1 MTAQTE
7 QVLAALR
14 ELEPELTSRYKVRGM
29 ALFGSC
35 VRGEEGPKRGIDLL
49 VDFAERVDLFHL
61 VELTQFLEERLG
73 CQVDVIPRKALRAE
87 LVDRLLKDSVAVY

>member
-1 MTAQTE
+1 MTARIE

-14 ELEPELTSRYKVRGM
+14 ALEPDLTARYKASGM

-35 VRGEEGPKRGIDLL
+35 VRGEEGPRRGIDLL
-49 VDFAERVDLFHL
+49 VDFAETVDLFHL

-73 CQVDVIPRKALRAE
+73 CQVDVIPRRALRAE
-87 LVDRLLKDSVAVY
+87 FIDRVLKQSVPVY